1 MFGVIDVTDD
11 TAFSTVFKAS
21 NTLQHVY
28 SKTFITSLTV
38 FFSMH
43 IKLADQEFLYK
54 SCKVLPDMSRKK
66 KGVRYIKLA
75 MAEFHL
81 GFSVSGLWCDS
92 CWLSGSDISI

>member
-11 TAFSTVFKAS
+11 TAFSTVWITVFKAS

-38 FFSMH
+38 FF
-43 IKLADQEFLYK
+43 LACTSNL
-54 SCKVLPDMSRKK
+54 LNMSRRNTD
-66 KGVRYIKLA
+66 VWCIKSA
-75 MAEFHL
+75 IAEFHL

-92 CWLSGSDISI
+92 CWISGSDISI